1 LLLTNQKTN
10 IYKGM
15 PDVIKFNSS
24 STESQ
29 SLRKGNIY
37 IGVGDV
43 GKGPTSLTGF
53 KGGVNLGTS
62 KYLISLHRA
71 SGVFSHYLCSDDSEL
86 ISKTNKIDTSIVRT
100 TKEQCFSYFAG
111 QSDKMVTNKEY
122 EPIITD
128 GLVLNLDMSYLS
140 SYPATGSTCSDLSSN
155 QNNGTLVN
163 SPIFNS
169 NGWIQFDGQDEQ
181 VNIPNSASLQIT
193 GDQTLE
199 FIVYPERHDRR
210 QNWYDKAYGGEGT
223 ITYEI
228 GGPMT
233 YYWGTAGGNTTPYQ
247 GVGTSGAPL
256 STLNR
261 WYHVV
266 LVRELSTATKTV
278 KWYINGVLNV
288 TVSASYTAAVAST
301 TQIRLGTG
309 YTNFFLGRMSIAR
322 QYNISLSQSQVLQNY
337 YGRPVVTNSLILAI
351 DASNLVSYHTGGVTA
366 SSLVGSISATLENGV
381 TFSSQNSGSW
391 IFDNSNDY
399 IQLPN
404 DLGYSTTTLSVFS
417 WFKSNGQPLGNYHIV
432 CGGQECEISV
442 PWPGGQIRTGVL
454 TNTRFVS
461 NHGSGLNDGSWHY
474 IGFTYDGSTKR
485 SYIDGVSVGTQVVT
499 GTLVTSFSNRRLG
512 RFGSSSDY
520 YLNGHIASYWVYN
533 RVVSDSEVLQNF
545 NAHRSRYGV

>member
-1 LLLTNQKTN
+1 
-10 IYKGM
+10 M
-15 PDVIKFNSS
+15 PNTIKYNSS
-24 STESQ
+24 STEAK
-29 SLRKGNIY
+29 SLRKGDFY
-37 IGVGDV
+37 LGVGDIS
-43 GKGPTSLTGF
+43 KGPSENTGNFVGTGF
-53 KGGVNLGTS
+53 YSSIPIGTFS
-62 KYLISLHRA
+62 YLIILKRGENIPVYYRCQDEA
-71 SGVFSHYLCSDDSEL
+71 QL
-86 ISKTNKIDTSIVRT
+86 IVRTNQIDTSVVRT
-100 TKEQCFSYFAG
+100 TKEECFSYFAG
-111 QSDKMVTNKEY
+111 QSDKMIVNKDY
-122 EPIITD
+122 DTIVTD

-140 SYPATGSTCSDLSSN
+140 SYPATGNSWRDLSPN

-163 SPIFNS
+163 SPVFS
-169 NGWIQFDGQDEQ
+169 SGGWIQFDGQDEQ
-181 VNIPNSASLQIT
+181 VNIPNSASVQVT

-223 ITYEI
+223 ITYET
-228 GGPMT
+228 GGGLS
-233 YYWGTAGGNTTPYQ
+233 YYWGTAGANNQPYQ
-247 GVGTSGAPL
+247 GVGTSGSPL

-278 KWYINGVLNV
+278 KWYINGVLNA
-288 TVSASYTAAVAST
+288 TSIASYNAAVAST
-301 TQIRLGTG
+301 TQIRLGVG
-309 YTNFFLGRMSIAR
+309 YTNFFLGRMSITR
-322 QYNISLSQSQVLQNY
+322 QYNKSLSQSQVLQNY
-337 YGRPVVTNSLILAI
+337 YRGPVVTNNLILSI

-442 PWPGGQIRTGVL
+442 PWPGGAIRTGVL

-461 NHGSGLNDGSWHY
+461 NHGSGLNDGLWHY

-545 NAHRSRYGV
+545 KAHRSRYDV